1 MFKLKEK
8 LKKEGKILK
17 LSVLLSALFTLSEI
31 VMAFI
36 SNSKALLMNSIFA
49 IADVIII
56 LIISF
61 LLPLIYKPVTEK
73 RPYGYSQI
81 ESIFI
86 IIKGISVAI
95 IAAFLIKDNIEVL
108 ATGGNHID
116 STLLMFYQIAEVVLF
131 VLVYSYLKRKTKRVD
146 TPVIESDL
154 VGWKIDTAQG
164 IGMFLSFFLQFILGY
179 TKADFIVPYIDS
191 VVAILI
197 SLLMIK
203 EPIEMV
209 IDAFKSLVLF
219 APEKETMEEIKE
231 IVSKKIK
238 KYPYEVTF
246 YDIVRTGR
254 KIWIELYIK
263 SDDMNINLKE
273 LKKAKKDVESSLKKE
288 FDEIYVEFTP
298 EI

>member
-1 MFKLKEK
+1 MKEK

-17 LSVLLSALFTLSEI
+17 LSVLLSALFTMSEI
-31 VMAFI
+31 VMALI
-36 SNSKALLMNSIFA
+36 SNSKALLMDSIFA

-108 ATGGNHID
+108 ATGGSELD
-116 STLLMFYQIAEVVLF
+116 STLLMFYQIIEVVLF
-131 VLVYSYLKRKTKRVD
+131 IAVYSYLKKKARKVD

-164 IGMFLSFFLQFILGY
+164 MGMFVSFFLQFILKY
-179 TKADFIVPYIDS
+179 TSISFIVPYIDS
-191 VVAILI
+191 TVAILI
-197 SLLMIK
+197 SILMIK

-219 APEKETMEEIKE
+219 APEKETMEEIKD
-231 IVSKKIK
+231 IVSRKIK

>member
-1 MFKLKEK
+1 MKEK

-17 LSVLLSALFTLSEI
+17 LSVLLSALFTISEI
-31 VMAFI
+31 AMALI
-36 SNSKALLMNSIFA
+36 SNSKALLMDSIFA

-108 ATGGNHID
+108 ATGGSELD
-116 STLLMFYQIAEVVLF
+116 STLLMFYQIIEVILF
-131 VLVYSYLKRKTKRVD
+131 IVIYSYLKKKARKVD

-164 IGMFLSFFLQFILGY
+164 MGMFVSFFLQFILKY
-179 TKADFIVPYIDS
+179 TNLSFIVPYIDS
-191 VVAILI
+191 TVAILI
-197 SLLMIK
+197 SVFMIK

-209 IDAFKSLVLF
+209 IEAFKSLVLF
-219 APEKETMEEIKE
+219 APEKETMEEIKD

>member
-1 MFKLKEK
+1 LKEK

-17 LSVLLSALFTLSEI
+17 LSVLLSTLFTMSEI
-31 VMAFI
+31 IMAFI
-36 SNSKALLMNSIFA
+36 SNSKALLMDSIFA

-108 ATGGNHID
+108 ATGGSELD
-116 STLLMFYQIAEVVLF
+116 CALLMFYQIIEVILF
-131 VLVYSYLKRKTKRVD
+131 IGVYSYLKKKAKKVD

-164 IGMFLSFFLQFILGY
+164 VGMFVSFFLQFILKY
-179 TKADFIVPYIDS
+179 TNLSFIVPYIDS
-191 VVAILI
+191 TVAILI
-197 SLLMIK
+197 SILMIK

-231 IVSKKIK
+231 IVSRKIK

>member
-1 MFKLKEK
+1 MKEK

-17 LSVLLSALFTLSEI
+17 LSVLLSALFTISEI
-31 VMAFI
+31 IMAFI
-36 SNSKALLMNSIFA
+36 SNSKALLMDSVFA

-108 ATGGNHID
+108 ATGGNEID
-116 STLLMFYQIAEVVLF
+116 STLLMFYQIIEVILF
-131 VLVYSYLKRKTKRVD
+131 IIVYSYLKKKARKVD

-164 IGMFLSFFLQFILGY
+164 IGMFVSFFLQFILKY
-179 TKADFIVPYIDS
+179 TSISFVVPYIDS

-197 SLLMIK
+197 SIFMIK

-219 APEKETMEEIKE
+219 APETETMEEIKD

-263 SDDMNINLKE
+263 SDDTNINLKE
-273 LKKAKKDVESSLKKE
+273 LKKAKKDVETSLKKE

>member
-1 MFKLKEK
+1 MKEK

-17 LSVLLSALFTLSEI
+17 LSVLLSTLFTMSEI
-31 VMAFI
+31 IMAFI
-36 SNSKALLMNSIFA
+36 SNSKALLMDSIFA

-108 ATGGNHID
+108 ATGGSELD
-116 STLLMFYQIAEVVLF
+116 CALLMFYQIIEVILF
-131 VLVYSYLKRKTKRVD
+131 IGVYSYLKKKAKKVD

-164 IGMFLSFFLQFILGY
+164 MGMFVSFFLQFILKY
-179 TKADFIVPYIDS
+179 TNLSFIVPYIDS
-191 VVAILI
+191 TVAILI
-197 SLLMIK
+197 SILMIK

-231 IVSKKIK
+231 IVSRKIK

>member
-1 MFKLKEK
+1 
-8 LKKEGKILK
+8 
-17 LSVLLSALFTLSEI
+17 
-31 VMAFI
+31 
-36 SNSKALLMNSIFA
+36 
-49 IADVIII
+49 
-56 LIISF
+56 
-61 LLPLIYKPVTEK
+61 
-73 RPYGYSQI
+73 
-81 ESIFI
+81 
-86 IIKGISVAI
+86 
-95 IAAFLIKDNIEVL
+95 
-108 ATGGNHID
+108 
-116 STLLMFYQIAEVVLF
+116 MFYQIIEVILF
-131 VLVYSYLKRKTKRVD
+131 IGVYSYLKKKAKKVD

-164 IGMFLSFFLQFILGY
+164 VGMFVSFFLQFILKY
-179 TKADFIVPYIDS
+179 TNLSFIVPYIDS
-191 VVAILI
+191 TVAILI
-197 SLLMIK
+197 SILMIK

-231 IVSKKIK
+231 IVSRKIK

>member
-1 MFKLKEK
+1 MKEK

-17 LSVLLSALFTLSEI
+17 LSVLLSTLFTMSEI
-31 VMAFI
+31 IMAFI
-36 SNSKALLMNSIFA
+36 SNSKALLMDSIFA

-108 ATGGNHID
+108 ATGGSELD
-116 STLLMFYQIAEVVLF
+116 SALLMFYQIIEVILF
-131 VLVYSYLKRKTKRVD
+131 IVVYSYLKKKAKKVD

-164 IGMFLSFFLQFILGY
+164 MGMFISFFLQFILKY
-179 TKADFIVPYIDS
+179 TNLSFIVPYIDS
-191 VVAILI
+191 TVAILI
-197 SLLMIK
+197 SILMIK

-231 IVSKKIK
+231 IVSRKIK

>member
-1 MFKLKEK
+1 MKEK

-17 LSVLLSALFTLSEI
+17 LSVLLSTLFTMSEI
-31 VMAFI
+31 IMAFI
-36 SNSKALLMNSIFA
+36 SNSKALLMDSIFA

-108 ATGGNHID
+108 ATGGSELD
-116 STLLMFYQIAEVVLF
+116 CALLMFYQIIEVILF
-131 VLVYSYLKRKTKRVD
+131 IGVYSYLKKKAKKVD

-164 IGMFLSFFLQFILGY
+164 MGMFVSLFLQFILKY
-179 TKADFIVPYIDS
+179 TNLSFIVPYIDS
-191 VVAILI
+191 TVAILI
-197 SLLMIK
+197 SILMIK

-231 IVSKKIK
+231 IVSRKIK

-254 KIWIELYIK
+254 MIWIELYIK

>member
-1 MFKLKEK
+1 MLKLKEK
-8 LKKEGKILK
+8 LKKEGSILK
-17 LSVLLSALFTLSEI
+17 LSVFFSILLTISEVI
-31 VMAFI
+31 MAII
-36 SNSKALLMNSIFA
+36 SNSKALLMDCIFA
-49 IADVIII
+49 IADIVII

-95 IAAFLIKDNIEVL
+95 ITAILIKDNIEVL
-108 ATGGNHID
+108 ATGGNFLD
-116 STLLMFYQIAEVVLF
+116 SISLMIYQIIEEIF
-131 VLVYSYLKRKTKRVD
+131 FMFIYMYLRKKSRKID

-154 VGWKIDTAQG
+154 VGWKIDMAQG
-164 IGMFLSFFLQFILGY
+164 FGMFIAFFLQFVLKF
-179 TKADFIVPYIDS
+179 TKISFIVPYIDS
-191 VVAILI
+191 MVAILI
-197 SLLMIK
+197 SAFMIK
-203 EPIEMV
+203 EPIKLV

-238 KYPYEVTF
+238 KYPYEITF

-273 LKKAKKDVESSLKKE
+273 LKRAKKDVESSLKKE

>member
-1 MFKLKEK
+1 MKEK

-17 LSVLLSALFTLSEI
+17 LSVLLSTLFTMSEI
-31 VMAFI
+31 IMAFI
-36 SNSKALLMNSIFA
+36 SNSKALLMDSIFA

-108 ATGGNHID
+108 ATGGSELD
-116 STLLMFYQIAEVVLF
+116 CALLMFYQIIEVILF
-131 VLVYSYLKRKTKRVD
+131 IGVYSYLKKKAKKVD

-164 IGMFLSFFLQFILGY
+164 MGMFVSFFLQFILKY
-179 TKADFIVPYIDS
+179 TNLSFIVPYIDS
-191 VVAILI
+191 TVAILI
-197 SLLMIK
+197 SILMIK

-231 IVSKKIK
+231 IVSRKIK

-254 KIWIELYIK
+254 MIWIELYIK

>member
-1 MFKLKEK
+1 MKEK

-17 LSVLLSALFTLSEI
+17 LSVLLSTLFTMSEI
-31 VMAFI
+31 IMAFI
-36 SNSKALLMNSIFA
+36 SNSKALLMDSIFA

-108 ATGGNHID
+108 ATGGSELD
-116 STLLMFYQIAEVVLF
+116 CALLMFYQIIEVILF
-131 VLVYSYLKRKTKRVD
+131 IGVYSYLKKKAKKVD

-164 IGMFLSFFLQFILGY
+164 VGMFVSFFLQFILKY
-179 TKADFIVPYIDS
+179 TNLSFIVPYIDS
-191 VVAILI
+191 TVAILI
-197 SLLMIK
+197 SILMIK

-231 IVSKKIK
+231 IVSRKIK